1 MVDMKNNVHNKK
13 KVADLQI
20 DLKDELDKFYKK
32 KFYKK
37 LEEEVK
43 QHMKIMLMIII
54 IKGLNQE
61 KLTNSNF
68 EQ

>member
-20 DLKDELDKFYKK
+20 DLKGKLDKFYKN

-37 LEEEVK
+37 LEEEYSYEEWLDY
-43 QHMKIMLMIII
+43 MRW
-54 IKGLNQE
+54 
-61 KLTNSNF
+61 
-68 EQ
+68 

>member
-13 KVADLQI
+13 KVA

-37 LEEEVK
+37 LEEEYSYEEWLDYMALLHESDFWSK
-43 QHMKIMLMIII
+43 
-54 IKGLNQE
+54 
-61 KLTNSNF
+61 SSF
-68 EQ
+68 